1 MTDLTAWIA
10 WLLIGASMQ
19 PEQLAEV
26 LDSRG
31 VTAEQVAEEALRRV
45 GVKEGLVACTPGS
58 DADAEERAKIIAK
71 RAIAAQARAQVAGF
85 EKLTYAYNAA
95 MTSRSA
101 GANNGNWLYVSA
113 KLRTREGGEETCV
126 AYVPRPPEKR

>member
-31 VTAEQVAEEALRRV
+31 VTAEQVAEEAR
-45 GVKEGLVACTPGS
+45 GMHS
-58 DADAEERAKIIAK
+58 
-71 RAIAAQARAQVAGF
+71 
-85 EKLTYAYNAA
+85 
-95 MTSRSA
+95 
-101 GANNGNWLYVSA
+101 W
-113 KLRTREGGEETCV
+113 
-126 AYVPRPPEKR
+126 